1 MNPLDGQPTSDLEN
15 GNQNVPWNCIRHG
28 NHLKEA
34 YFVNIAP
41 RQQRGQD
48 DTEQCSNGNG
58 INDVPVT
65 SKLGVS
71 TLRPSE
77 SMGILRECLHPS
89 IVIHGGRNFE
99 LVKARS
105 THE

>member
-28 NHLKEA
+28 NNLKEA
-34 YFVNIAP
+34 YFVNISP
-41 RQQRGQD
+41 RQQRAQD

-58 INDVPVT
+58 INDVSVT
-65 SKLGVS
+65 NNLEVS
-71 TLRPSE
+71 TLRLPE
-77 SMGILRECLHPS
+77 GMGIPRECLHPS

-99 LVKARS
+99 LVKVRS
-105 THE
+105 TEE